1 MSNNILQ
8 SIFFL
13 HPTKNKHKGVCMFKK
28 VVIKSFGV
36 LLCVAFAMVL
46 VNTNFLDVMAQS
58 SGAYITYEQ
67 INQINQEGKFGK
79 LISTHLTEKEV
90 KVGNQLVKQSA
101 LRFKLFGLITIKEVG
116 VNVTPNKQ
124 VYVGG
129 IPLGFALQTKGVI
142 VIGENSVLTEQG
154 DVITQKSEKLLP
166 GDIITSINDTPITSV
181 NVIVEE
187 LEKCNGN
194 QVKLQ
199 ALRKD
204 KNITV
209 RLKPALDLE
218 SQTYKLGLWVR
229 DDASGIG
236 TLTYVDRQSKAFGAL
251 GHPITD
257 YETGAVV
264 PVLDGKIYNCTVVG
278 INKGVKGKPGELRCL
293 FMQGKNAKGTVSKNT
308 TSGVFGKVEELSGVV
323 DENLIVQVG
332 GRLSVKAGPAKI
344 ISSVSGVREE
354 YDIEIIKAVHQ
365 SKISDKS
372 IIFRVKDKRLLS
384 LTGGI
389 LQGMSGSPIVQD
401 GVLVGAVTH
410 VFLNDPTKGYG
421 IYLDWMLAES
431 A

>member
-1 MSNNILQ
+1 
-8 SIFFL
+8 
-13 HPTKNKHKGVCMFKK
+13 MFKK

-166 GDIITSINDTPITSV
+166 GDIITSINNTPITSV

>member
-1 MSNNILQ
+1 
-8 SIFFL
+8 
-13 HPTKNKHKGVCMFKK
+13 MFKK

>member
-1 MSNNILQ
+1 
-8 SIFFL
+8 
-13 HPTKNKHKGVCMFKK
+13 MFKK

-354 YDIEIIKAVHQ
+354 YDIEIIKTVHQ

-401 GVLVGAVTH
+401 GALVGAVTH